1 MLASSNSPANLPPR
15 AQISFRRIWRHFRP
29 AKASS
34 LVTTLFVITV
44 LTIIVVA
51 FVQSMTIE
59 RMTSRSYAN
68 IEQARLAAE
77 AGVNAAAANLLTLFQ
92 TYPDSAT
99 AWQPIFNSGNRIT
112 EGTVFHFRGAP
123 IANSPSFSNLP
134 TATPPSAFGTN
145 VDLYALPLISGAQ
158 MTRSTNLDAA
168 FSSSINSTTGINLN
182 ERNWIGT
189 APGQPT
195 KQIWAEWV
203 EILRDPSQPRDL
215 TIDPATRRPRNP
227 PIARYAYW
235 VEDESFKIDLS
246 LASSGLVGTNT
257 LTNPQQIPAATVL
270 RSADPSAN
278 PTNLAASIALIRNQT
293 PLSSVFQLA
302 QAATNESSKEALATN
317 LPFIATIWS
326 SGYNVSRG
334 GWQRVNV
341 NALFTNLTASTANAT
356 RTALDRFITTVTNT
370 NASPYFGQRFLR
382 QGSPSHPSFTNTINS
397 LSTSPTNALIYLN
410 KIAVNV
416 KDYIDSDSQPTLVD
430 RDTFAVRPAEE
441 PTEALEPLG
450 GGTEG
455 PNPVIAFGKENL
467 PMLQEYAV
475 HARLLEMNPRGWSN
489 VRGTASFR
497 FTYDHYFEFWNMGT
511 KDIYVTNAPPGAV
524 ELGPSA
530 FLLLY
535 NQPGFDNPNAYSP
548 PNPAIP
554 EGRPI
559 RVQLSSVTNRFDWA
573 STNWVSQP
581 LVFPA
586 GQVVVLTTDPNP
598 NTTLLRPGAKV
609 YHLPVANNQREFSG
623 TTRDSSNDRTKDS
636 AGQNIFNNTYRV
648 LLNGRTTSSSQND
661 YESCLVLGNANG
673 ILESHCA
680 LPIGRSGGY
689 AIAINY
695 ETVDRLNSDRY
706 FVRGGSLRGNSGLD
720 AGPQP
725 DTGDPRSLNEQLY
738 MKIYESASTP
748 GQTRFYISNLD
759 NNDVPAQSTI
769 GTLNT
774 NFVFPN
780 NWPDFST
787 NSSSSSTANFIVA
800 DAPMNSV
807 GEFGNIYDP
816 ARVIGNLSTIDR
828 ARGGGRTLKI
838 GQSDAFSSVSNR
850 AGLWDGN
857 QTSASRTWVAW
868 RLTDLFDT
876 TSSWEKRGIFNPNGA
891 LRDNGLALSS
901 LLEGFQFGAAPSTPA
916 NLANRTLSQAQ
927 ISNFVSAI
935 TNRIHGASTNSAND
949 DLIFWERG
957 ELSELPLLSS
967 GTNLSGQNLAQTIDR
982 GREEVIR
989 RLIQVVGTK
998 GNTFSIYCVGQAVTV
1013 KNGVI
1018 VPTATHRQRSV
1029 IKVAHPN
1036 PDMNDNF
1043 NPQDALDV
1051 SRRFAPVTN
1060 FSIQKITTLP

>member
-1 MLASSNSPANLPPR
+1 LSIASR
-15 AQISFRRIWRHFRP
+15 CFRISASQRFRVSTSG
-29 AKASS
+29 SS
-34 LVTTLFVITV
+34 LVTTLLVVTV

-51 FVQSMTIE
+51 FMQSMSIE

-77 AGVNAAAANLLTLFQ
+77 AGVNAAAANLLTLFK

-99 AWQPIFNSGNRIT
+99 AWQPIFIGGNRIT

-123 IANSPSFSNLP
+123 VTNSPSFSNLP
-134 TATPPSAFGTN
+134 TATSPSAFGAN
-145 VDLYALPLISGAQ
+145 VTLYTLPLISGAQ
-158 MTRSTNLDAA
+158 MTRSTNLDST

-182 ERNWIGT
+182 EQNWIGT
-189 APGQPT
+189 APGQPI
-195 KQIWAEWV
+195 KQFWAEWV

-215 TIDPATRRPRNP
+215 SIDPATGRPRNP

-246 LASSGLVGTNT
+246 LASTGLVGTNT
-257 LTNPQQIPAATVL
+257 LTNAQQIPAATVL

-278 PTNLAASIALIRNQT
+278 PTNLAARIALIRNQT
-293 PLSSVFQLA
+293 PFSSVLQVA
-302 QAATNESSKEALATN
+302 QTATDESGKAALATN

-326 SGYNVSRG
+326 SGYNMSRG

-370 NASPYFGQRFLR
+370 NASPLFGQRFLR
-382 QGSPSHPSFTNTINS
+382 EGSPSSPSFTNTINS
-397 LSTSPTNALIYLN
+397 QSFTSPSNAVIYLN

-430 RDTFAVRPAEE
+430 RDTFAVRPAQE

-455 PNPVIAFGKENL
+455 PNPVIAFGKENV

-475 HARLLEMNPRGWSN
+475 HARLLDMNPRGWSN
-489 VRGTASFR
+489 TRGTASFR

-535 NQPGFDNPNAYSP
+535 NQPGFNNPNAFSP
-548 PNPAIP
+548 PSPAIL

-559 RVQLSSVTNRFDWA
+559 RVQLSSVTN
-573 STNWVSQP
+573 SLGQP

-586 GQVVVLTTDPNP
+586 GQPVVLTTDPKP
-598 NTTLLRPGAKV
+598 NTTLLRPGANV
-609 YHLPVANNQREFSG
+609 YHLPVATNQREFFG
-623 TTRDSSNDRTKDS
+623 TTRDSSNDKTKDS
-636 AGQNIFNNTYRV
+636 GGQDIFDNTYRV
-648 LLNGRTTSSSQND
+648 LLNGRSTSGSRHD
-661 YESCLVLGNANG
+661 YESCLLLGNANG
-673 ILESHCA
+673 ILDSHCA
-680 LPIGRSGGY
+680 LPIVRNSSGNPY
-689 AIAINY
+689 AMAINY
-695 ETVDRLNSDRY
+695 ETVDRLNSDGY
-706 FVRGGSLRGNSGLD
+706 FVRGGSLRGNSGLG

-725 DTGDPRSLNEQLY
+725 DTGDPRSLNEQLH
-738 MKIYESASTP
+738 MKIWESGSTP
-748 GQTRFYISNLD
+748 GQTRFYASNLD
-759 NNDVPAQSTI
+759 NNDVPADSTI

-787 NSSSSSTANFIVA
+787 NSSSSGSANFIVA

-816 ARVIGNLSTIDR
+816 ARVIGNLSTIER
-828 ARGGGRTLKI
+828 ARGGGRTLKV
-838 GQSDAFSSVSNR
+838 GQSDAFSSASNR
-850 AGLWDGN
+850 SGLWDGN

-868 RLTDLFDT
+868 RLADLFDT

-901 LLEGFQFGAAPSTPA
+901 LLEGFQFGAAPGTPT
-916 NLANRTLSQAQ
+916 NLANITLSQAQ
-927 ISNFVSAI
+927 ISNFVSAV
-935 TNRIHGASTNSAND
+935 TNRIHGASTNSANN

-967 GTNLSGQNLAQTIDR
+967 GTTLSGQNLGQTIDR

-989 RLIQVVGTK
+989 RLIQVVETK
-998 GNTFSIYCVGQAVTV
+998 GNTFSIYSVGQAVTV
-1013 KNGVI
+1013 KNGVV
-1018 VPTATHRQRSV
+1018 VPIATHRQRAV
-1029 IKVAHPN
+1029 IKLDQPSPAS
-1036 PDMNDNF
+1036 NDNF
-1043 NPQDALDV
+1043 NPQDAQEV
-1051 SRRFAPVTN
+1051 TQRFAPATN
-1060 FSIQKITTLP
+1060 FSIQEITTLP